1 MDSIPGSLSLT
12 LIFPGYGEHEVRPV
26 RTGLVPY
33 LTAVLEGDFPAKAQ
47 TKADTVRSGTS
58 QLRDSLKPVKYLLA
72 IFLRNRSSAV
82 VDVQTIMRFA
92 LFKTKR
98 DGAPLAPVL
107 DGKLA
112 V

>member
-1 MDSIPGSLSLT
+1 M
-12 LIFPGYGEHEVRPV
+12 
-26 RTGLVPY
+26 GLVPY
-33 LTAVLEGDFPAKAQ
+33 LTAVLEDDFSAKAQ

-107 DGKLA
+107 DGNLA